1 VCGGDGSSCALIP
14 ITNDNI
20 HEAVDLWLSDEASA
34 ETTYGHISE
43 WDVSSVTNMSYLFY
57 YASSF
62 NGDISS
68 WDVSSVTNMS
78 SMFRDASI
86 FNGDISSW
94 DVASVTN
101 MSSMFHGAV
110 EFNGDISSWDVSSVT
125 NMSFIF
131 FWLISFNG
139 DISSWDVSS
148 VTNMSSMFHDAQ
160 IFNGDISSWDVSS
173 VTNMNQ
179 MLRGAFNF
187 NGDISSWD
195 VSSVTNMGGMF
206 YWSISFNGDISSWN
220 VSSVTDM
227 SSMFFSASSFN
238 ADLSSWSVS
247 SVANMNTMFDYT
259 ALSEENQCA
268 IHTSFSSNESWPYDW
283 SEFCPPAVFISC
295 GDQIG
300 HEGYDYSTVQIGE
313 QCWFSE
319 NCRYLPEVSPSI
331 DGSETD
337 PYYYVYDYQGTD
349 VEAAKATE
357 NYETYGVLYNWP
369 AVMTAGICPSG
380 WHIPSDGAWT
390 QLTDFLGGEAVAGDS
405 MKDDVQWNGSNS
417 SGFTGR
423 SGGFRFSEILFD
435 EGVYGY
441 WWSSSELDSYSWF
454 RVLGSG
460 NNVNQDY
467 GHHYYGFSARCVR
480 D

>member
-1 VCGGDGSSCALIP
+1 MIFLVSFGQYCDEVDACGVINGDGSSCADCAGVANGTSVIDECGVCGGDGSSCALIP

-20 HEAVDLWLSDEASA
+20 HEAVDLWLSAEVSA

-43 WDVSSVTNMSYLFY
+43 WDVSSVTDMSSMFAG
-57 YASSF
+57 ASSF

-68 WDVSSVTNMS
+68 WDVSSVTNMHRIFDHS
-78 SMFRDASI
+78 S
-86 FNGDISSW
+86 
-94 DVASVTN
+94 
-101 MSSMFHGAV
+101 
-110 EFNGDISSWDVSSVT
+110 
-125 NMSFIF
+125 
-131 FWLISFNG
+131 SFNG

-148 VTNMSSMFHDAQ
+148 VTNMNNLFNSASN
-160 IFNGDISSWDVSS
+160 FNGVISAWNVSS
-173 VTNMNQ
+173 VTDMNH
-179 MLRGAFNF
+179 MFEYSNF

-195 VSSVTNMGGMF
+195 VSSVTDMNGMF
-206 YWSISFNGDISSWN
+206 YGDSSFNGYISSWDVSSVTNMQYMFAGVYNFNVDISSWDI
-220 VSSVTDM
+220 SSVT
-227 SSMFFSASSFN
+227 
-238 ADLSSWSVS
+238 
-247 SVANMNTMFDYT
+247 NMNGMFYST
-259 ALSEENQCA
+259 YLSEENQCL
-268 IHTSFSSNESWPYDW
+268 IHTSFSSNENWPYDW
-283 SEFCPPAVFISC
+283 SGFCPPAVFISC